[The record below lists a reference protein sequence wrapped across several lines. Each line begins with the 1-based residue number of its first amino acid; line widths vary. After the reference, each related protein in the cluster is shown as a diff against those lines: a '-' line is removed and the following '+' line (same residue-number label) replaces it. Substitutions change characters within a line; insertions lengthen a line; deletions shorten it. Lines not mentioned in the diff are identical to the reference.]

1 MTMSLTGSTNAEKIW
16 NYLYSKIGNA
26 YGVAGLMGNL
36 YYESALK
43 PKNLQNSYETKLGY
57 TDDTYTAAVDDGSYS
72 RASFKGDSAGYGL
85 AQWTYSTRKANMYD
99 YIITSLGKS
108 IGDFESQLKF
118 LYKELSES
126 YSDVLSVLK
135 SATDVTTASTKVL
148 TGFEK
153 PADQGSSVQAKR
165 AAKGQEYYDKYASA
179 STANSSSTASSSS
192 SSSSSAT
199 KLTLKNCPLYASST
213 SKTKSN
219 TLTGTYYLWSNTAV
233 SGRYRIT
240 NKASNVGVS
249 GQITGWIGSSY
260 VTGTAS
266 SGSSSS
272 SSPAAGDKLTLKKCP
287 LYATATTSTK
297 ANTITGTYY
306 LWSAAKTGNRYMIT
320 NSKANVGK
328 SGKITGWI
336 DKSYVE

>member
-1 MTMSLTGSTNAEKIW
+1 MSLTGSTNAEKIW

-108 IGDFESQLKF
+108 IGDLESQLKF

-126 YSDVLSVLK
+126 YTGVLSVLK

-148 TGFEK
+148 TGYEK
-153 PADQGSSVQAKR
+153 PANQGSSVQAKR
-165 AAKGQEYYDKYASA
+165 AAKGQEYYDKYAS
-179 STANSSSTASSSS
+179 SSSSSSTSSSS
-192 SSSSSAT
+192 SSSSSAA

-219 TLTGTYYLWSNTAV
+219 TLTGTYYIWSSTAV

-249 GQITGWIGSSY
+249 GQITGWIDSSY
-260 VTGTAS
+260 VTGMTS
-266 SGSSSS
+266 SSSS

-297 ANTITGTYY
+297 ANTVTGTYY
-306 LWSAAKTGNRYMIT
+306 LWSAAKTGSRYMIT

>member
-1 MTMSLTGSTNAEKIW
+1 MALTGSSNAQKIW

-99 YIITSLGKS
+99 YIIKTLGKS
-108 IGDFESQLKF
+108 IGDLESQLKF

-126 YSDVLSVLK
+126 YTGVLSIIK

-148 TGFEK
+148 TGYEK

-179 STANSSSTASSSS
+179 STASSSS
-192 SSSSSAT
+192 GSSTSSSSGSSSAT

-219 TLTGTYYLWSNTAV
+219 TLTGTYYLWSSTAV

-249 GQITGWIGSSY
+249 GQITGWIDSSY
-260 VTGTAS
+260 VTETAS
-266 SGSSSS
+266 SSSS

-287 LYATATTSTK
+287 LYATATISTK
-297 ANTITGTYY
+297 ASTITGTYY
-306 LWSAAKTGNRYMIT
+306 LWSPTKTGSRYMIT

-328 SGKITGWI
+328 SGKVTGWI